1 MEDSS
6 EIVFV
11 KLMSLITWQRLG
23 EPGPEVVHTG
33 VSENEFAKTDDGWK
47 TTSLSDADF
56 FRL

>member
-33 VSENEFAKTDDGWK
+33 VSEYEFAKTDDGWK
-47 TTSLSDADF
+47 IIKRITRIDHE
-56 FRL
+56 